1 MAMATGVGGVRA
13 RVCGGAG
20 ASGSGSG
27 RCAVRRWRLGNVR
40 VAPGERGRAEAD
52 LAGLAAE
59 ALGVDASRVGDVR
72 VVRRSFDARPERE
85 GRRGGRGGGGGAYVY
100 VMDVSA
106 DAATAKG
113 RGRKKGVQVAEAV
126 PEPEPRLA
134 VRLDADAEA
143 DLAAGLAA
151 GLGGGVSWEARAGRA
166 EPPRVTVV
174 GSGPAGLF
182 AALALASHGVRVV
195 LLERGQPV
203 ERRGRDIGAL
213 YARRALDGNSNLCYG
228 EGGAGTWSD
237 GKLTTRIGR
246 NSGEVRQVLEVLHR
260 FGAPADIL
268 VSGKPHLG
276 TDRMVRILRA
286 LRAYLIDALGCEVR
300 FGVEVTD
307 IEVRDGACVGVRAR
321 RVAPREGE
329 GEGSGEGGVDLVEGD
344 AVVLAVGHSSRG
356 MYERLHARGVAME
369 AKDFAVGFRVE
380 HPQRLINEVQYGS
393 ALAGQMG
400 KHGDGPVP
408 VADYRLA
415 AEAGGGGGPGEPPR
429 SVYSFCMCPGGQIVP
444 TSTNP
449 EELCINGMSFS
460 KRAGKFANSALV
472 VTVGAKEFA
481 ADGAASGRGVLAGID
496 FQRAMEREAAVLGGG
511 NLVVPVQTV
520 PDFLDGRPTRS
531 TPESSYRLGVTG
543 TQLHEL
549 YPDAITRAL
558 RESLLR
564 FERTMPGFA
573 SQHAVL
579 HGVETRTSSPVR
591 ILRDRETLESPT
603 ASRLYP
609 AGEGAG
615 WAGGIVSAAV
625 DGVNVAR
632 AFLVA
637 EGLV

>member
-1 MAMATGVGGVRA
+1 
-13 RVCGGAG
+13 
-20 ASGSGSG
+20 
-27 RCAVRRWRLGNVR
+27 
-40 VAPGERGRAEAD
+40 
-52 LAGLAAE
+52 
-59 ALGVDASRVGDVR
+59 
-72 VVRRSFDARPERE
+72 
-85 GRRGGRGGGGGAYVY
+85 
-100 VMDVSA
+100 
-106 DAATAKG
+106 
-113 RGRKKGVQVAEAV
+113 
-126 PEPEPRLA
+126 
-134 VRLDADAEA
+134 
-143 DLAAGLAA
+143 
-151 GLGGGVSWEARAGRA
+151 
-166 EPPRVTVV
+166 
-174 GSGPAGLF
+174 
-182 AALALASHGVRVV
+182 
-195 LLERGQPV
+195 
-203 ERRGRDIGAL
+203 
-213 YARRALDGNSNLCYG
+213 
-228 EGGAGTWSD
+228 
-237 GKLTTRIGR
+237 
-246 NSGEVRQVLEVLHR
+246 
-260 FGAPADIL
+260 
-268 VSGKPHLG
+268 
-276 TDRMVRILRA
+276 
-286 LRAYLIDALGCEVR
+286 
-300 FGVEVTD
+300 
-307 IEVRDGACVGVRAR
+307 
-321 RVAPREGE
+321 
-329 GEGSGEGGVDLVEGD
+329 
-344 AVVLAVGHSSRG
+344 
-356 MYERLHARGVAME
+356 ME

-415 AEAGGGGGPGEPPR
+415 AEAGGGGGPGDPPR

-472 VTVGAKEFA
+472 VTVGAEEFA

-531 TPESSYRLGVTG
+531 TPESSYRLGVRG

-632 AFLVA
+632 AFLAA